1 MAGKPLGDVMGLK
14 VGRSICWRLIHMAK
28 EWPKYCLKKKKKKQ
42 AGKIEQNNRP
52 HDCKIS

>member
-28 EWPKYCLKKKKKKQ
+28 EWPKYCLKKKKKKKKKT
-42 AGKIEQNNRP
+42 GWKNRT
-52 HDCKIS
+52 K